1 MCRLSNDT
9 SIVGSAVTNN
19 ISDGLR
25 ATFQA
30 CAGVSM
36 MVYTSPK
43 LAAVSLAIVPPFI
56 LIARMYGRYVRNITK
71 QVQDE
76 LAASTQVIIISILV
90 SCKIFYF
97 VLAKVWVPVFL
108 SSDSYFQAAEE
119 RLSNIRTVRAF
130 AQEPRE
136 VSVYERR
143 VDAVMQLGFKEAL
156 ARSAFW
162 ATVSTY
168 SFLSMPR

>member
-1 MCRLSNDT
+1 
-9 SIVGSAVTNN
+9 
-19 ISDGLR
+19 
-25 ATFQA
+25 
-30 CAGVSM
+30 M

-108 SSDSYFQAAEE
+108 SSDS
-119 RLSNIRTVRAF
+119 
-130 AQEPRE
+130 
-136 VSVYERR
+136 
-143 VDAVMQLGFKEAL
+143 
-156 ARSAFW
+156 
-162 ATVSTY
+162 
-168 SFLSMPR
+168 

>member
-90 SCKIFYF
+90 SCIN
-97 VLAKVWVPVFL
+97 FL
-108 SSDSYFQAAEE
+108 LRSSQS
-119 RLSNIRTVRAF
+119 
-130 AQEPRE
+130 
-136 VSVYERR
+136 
-143 VDAVMQLGFKEAL
+143 LG
-156 ARSAFW
+156 S
-162 ATVSTY
+162 
-168 SFLSMPR
+168 SFFIK